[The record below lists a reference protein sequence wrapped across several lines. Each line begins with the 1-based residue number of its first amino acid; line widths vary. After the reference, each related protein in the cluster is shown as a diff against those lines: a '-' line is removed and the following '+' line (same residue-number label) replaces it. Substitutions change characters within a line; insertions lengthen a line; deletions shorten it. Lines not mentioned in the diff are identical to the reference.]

1 MKFDTAILGALL
13 QSGLFLNSA
22 SAVHSGAAL
31 SPSQLRKQIMAAGF
45 PSAKG
50 AVTILEHD
58 HEGEGGDARE
68 GGEGEADHDHEGE
81 HGDEPDD
88 HDHEDEHDREDGE
101 PDDHDHDAFW
111 DCPPDRPWKCA
122 PTLSPTDA
130 PTAAPTAGATVAAA
144 TSWFTSGNLVRDTE
158 VGVLLGIV
166 FIVCAS
172 FVAVVA
178 LIIKFDAHKYL
189 AFRILQKDDKYAQEI
204 NNFGTAIDVSMRPE
218 NDRLAYERQH
228 GLQMGVP
235 NRSMNA
241 AAVAPSPQ
249 RLSSGQIYAPEAW
262 ASVSDVGS
270 GVDSGFRDQTVNP
283 AASGIQG
290 IDSSKK
296 SRKSRV
302 GKTIDF

>member
-1 MKFDTAILGALL
+1 M
-13 QSGLFLNSA
+13 S
-22 SAVHSGAAL
+22 
-31 SPSQLRKQIMAAGF
+31 AGF
-45 PSAKG
+45 QSNDKG
-50 AVTILEHD
+50 VVTIMEHD
-58 HEGEGGDARE
+58 HEGEGGEDRE
-68 GGEGEADHDHEGE
+68 GEDHDHEGE

-88 HDHEDEHDREDGE
+88 HDHEDPDHED

-130 PTAAPTAGATVAAA
+130 PTAAPTVGATVAAA
-144 TSWFTSGNLVRDTE
+144 TSWFTSGNLVRDAE
-158 VGVLLGIV
+158 LGVLLGVV
-166 FIVCAS
+166 FIVCIS
-172 FVAVVA
+172 FFAVVA

-189 AFRILQKDDKYAQEI
+189 AIRILQKDDKYAQEI
-204 NNFGTAIDVSMRPE
+204 NHFGTAIDVSMRPE

-228 GLQMGVP
+228 GLQMGLP
-235 NRSMNA
+235 NRSMNPP
-241 AAVAPSPQ
+241 AVAPSPQ

-270 GVDSGFRDQTVNP
+270 GMESGFRDQSVIPP
-283 AASGIQG
+283 AAVIQG